1 MTILTPLFAVFGIML
16 LGTLIQKLRLLPIE
30 TDQVLNQ
37 YVYYI
42 AFPAILFIAL
52 AQQPID
58 EILQWRFIAGYC
70 VTIVTIYL
78 LSLGVSLLTQPK
90 QPAAAAMR
98 ALNATFGNTAFIGI
112 PLLTILFPGQQSAL
126 VAAAIASLLSV
137 LMFAVTLVS
146 LELYTNTQRQ
156 QHAAIIM
163 LLAVVK
169 TPIVIGSLIGVG
181 VSALSIN
188 LPSGLTMMIQQI
200 GNTSSPCALFAIG
213 MVLAKAMRYQKDN
226 PLFNAAHLAELSL
239 INLCKLVLQPALAY
253 LMLRSFG
260 VSADYLVMG
269 VILSALPT
277 AASVYLLAQRYH
289 TQASTSAQGIL
300 FGTLVTFFSL
310 PILEGLVK
318 TYSQS

>member
-16 LGTLIQKLRLLPIE
+16 LGTVVQKLRLLPVE

-42 AFPAILFIAL
+42 AFPAILLIAL

-58 EILQWRFIAGYC
+58 EILQWGFIAGYSAAM
-70 VTIVTIYL
+70 VIIYL
-78 LSLGVSLLTQPK
+78 FCLGISLIAQPQK
-90 QPAAAAMR
+90 HAVAAIR

-112 PLLTILFPGQQSAL
+112 PLLIILFPQQQSAL

-137 LMFAVTLVS
+137 LMFAVALVS
-146 LELYTNTQRQ
+146 LELATNTQRQ
-156 QHAAIIM
+156 QHAALIM
-163 LLAVVK
+163 LMAVGK
-169 TPIVIGSLIGVG
+169 NPIVIGCLIGVG
-181 VSALSIN
+181 ISASGIK
-188 LPSGLTMMIQQI
+188 LPSGLAMMIQQI
-200 GNTSSPCALFAIG
+200 GNTSSPCALFAVG
-213 MVLAKAMRYQKDN
+213 MVLAKAMRYQKDSS
-226 PLFNAAHLAELSL
+226 LFSVANFVELSS
-239 INLCKLVLQPALAY
+239 INLFKLAVQPALAFV
-253 LMLRSFG
+253 MLKCFG
-260 VSADYLVMG
+260 VSGDYLVMG

-277 AASVYLLAQRYH
+277 AASVYLLAQRYN

-318 TYSQS
+318 TYA

>member
-16 LGTLIQKLRLLPIE
+16 LGTLIQKLRLLPVE

-52 AQQPID
+52 AQHPIAD
-58 EILQWRFIAGYC
+58 ILQWGFIAGYSATL
-70 VTIVTIYL
+70 VMIYGL
-78 LSLGVSLLTQPK
+78 CLGISLLTAPK
-90 QPAAAAMR
+90 QPAVAAMR

-112 PLLTILFPGQQSAL
+112 PLLSILFPGQQSAL

-156 QHAAIIM
+156 QHGAIIM
-163 LLAVVK
+163 LLAVAK
-169 TPIVIGSLIGVG
+169 NPIVIGSLIGVA
-181 VSALSIN
+181 VSALGIT
-188 LPSGLTMMIQQI
+188 LPSGLAMMIQQL

-239 INLCKLVLQPALAY
+239 INLCKLAIQPALAY
-253 LMLRSFG
+253 FMLRCFG
-260 VSADYLVMG
+260 VSGDYLVMG

-310 PILEGLVK
+310 PLLEELVK
-318 TYSQS
+318 KYAQS